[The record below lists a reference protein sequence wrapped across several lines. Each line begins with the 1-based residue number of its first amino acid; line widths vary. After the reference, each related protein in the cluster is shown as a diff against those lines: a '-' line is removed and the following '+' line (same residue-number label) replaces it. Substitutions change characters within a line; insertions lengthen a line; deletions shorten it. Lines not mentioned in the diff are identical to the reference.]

1 LTTLSSHPVIFAEN
15 KWKCLS
21 MNNLHTKLSFPSQA
35 QSSPIKVNQG
45 ILLCSPHRTN
55 GPISPP
61 FAEAFHF
68 AFPGRQSLGDGG
80 CILHSAFLS
89 SLHLS
94 KTQPMPSILHSAFLS
109 PLPHSGDRTG
119 PRPPARGHFA
129 LSSFILKP

>member
-68 AFPGRQSLGDGG
+68 AF
-80 CILHSAFLS
+80 CILHSAFPAP
-89 SLHLS
+89 H
-94 KTQPMPSILHSAFLS
+94 HSTFFPFIVVA
-109 PLPHSGDRTG
+109 SGLRKMY
-119 PRPPARGHFA
+119 AAIA
-129 LSSFILKP
+129 LIIF

>member
-80 CILHSAFLS
+80 CIPHFHHSVPGRWRRKRDFDN
-89 SLHLS
+89 
-94 KTQPMPSILHSAFLS
+94 
-109 PLPHSGDRTG
+109 GG
-119 PRPPARGHFA
+119 ENG
-129 LSSFILKP
+129 